1 MAGCVRTGVPF
12 VRIDNG
18 DYAKKQRESTHMALM
33 TREQILGAQD
43 IAFEDIDLSDIPGWG
58 TVRIKDLSAA
68 ERDRLEAGMVRQK
81 REPKRGSG
89 VTVRQEANLENIRAR
104 FCAPCIVGEDMRPL
118 FTEADLVVL
127 GGKSARALDRIF
139 DRIKDR
145 NGLNDEAVQELV
157 ENFETGQTDDSP
169 TV

>member
-1 MAGCVRTGVPF
+1 
-12 VRIDNG
+12 
-18 DYAKKQRESTHMALM
+18 MALM

-68 ERDRLEAGMVRQK
+68 ERDRLEASMVRQQ
-81 REPKRGSG
+81 RQPKRGGG

-104 FCAPCIVGEDMRPL
+104 FCAACIVGEDMRPL

>member
-1 MAGCVRTGVPF
+1 
-12 VRIDNG
+12 
-18 DYAKKQRESTHMALM
+18 MALM

-68 ERDRLEAGMVRQK
+68 ERDRLEASMVRQQ
-81 REPKRGSG
+81 RQPKRGGG

-104 FCAPCIVGEDMRPL
+104 FCAACIVGEDMRPL

-127 GGKSARALDRIF
+127 GSKSARALDRIF

-145 NGLNDEAVQELV
+145 NGLNDEAVQEFV

>member
-1 MAGCVRTGVPF
+1 
-12 VRIDNG
+12 
-18 DYAKKQRESTHMALM
+18 MALM
-33 TREQILGAQD
+33 TREQILSAQD

-68 ERDRLEAGMVRQK
+68 ERDRLEASMVRQQ
-81 REPKRGSG
+81 RQPKRGGG

-104 FCAPCIVGEDMRPL
+104 FCAACIVGEDMRPL

>member
-1 MAGCVRTGVPF
+1 
-12 VRIDNG
+12 
-18 DYAKKQRESTHMALM
+18 MALM
-33 TREQILGAQD
+33 TREQILSAQD
-43 IAFEDIDLSDIPGWG
+43 IAFEDIDLSDIPGWE

-68 ERDRLEAGMVRQK
+68 ERDRLEASMVRQK
-81 REPKRGSG
+81 REPKRGGG

-104 FCAPCIVGEDMRPL
+104 FCAACIVGEDMRPL

>member
-1 MAGCVRTGVPF
+1 
-12 VRIDNG
+12 
-18 DYAKKQRESTHMALM
+18 MALM
-33 TREQILGAQD
+33 TREQILSAQD

-68 ERDRLEAGMVRQK
+68 ERDRLEASMVRQQ
-81 REPKRGSG
+81 RQPKRGGG

-104 FCAPCIVGEDMRPL
+104 FCAACIVGEDMRPL

-157 ENFETGQTDDSP
+157 ENFETGQTDVSP